1 MISAMRLTPDLLPGS
16 VPALLLS
23 VMGNE
28 EPSPQFSG
36 KWQGQRWYVAMTG
49 VPKAAQQVCNLWYS
63 QWNSRQRA
71 GCPVV
76 AWCSVRH
83 IALPVTEGSRDL
95 SWACSKAV
103 TYIWSPLFPLSI
115 GKAIMYMTIRLT
127 VLRDIQ
133 PLLNALMIHLWSVFN
148 VVRFVQ
154 MFTRITRL
162 FNASQRT
169 PVSIRVLY
177 YHV

>member
-1 MISAMRLTPDLLPGS
+1 
-16 VPALLLS
+16 
-23 VMGNE
+23 
-28 EPSPQFSG
+28 
-36 KWQGQRWYVAMTG
+36 
-49 VPKAAQQVCNLWYS
+49 
-63 QWNSRQRA
+63 
-71 GCPVV
+71 
-76 AWCSVRH
+76 
-83 IALPVTEGSRDL
+83 
-95 SWACSKAV
+95 
-103 TYIWSPLFPLSI
+103 
-115 GKAIMYMTIRLT
+115 MTIRLT